1 MKPIN
6 PRGLSLF
13 QLTVL
18 KAAKQLD
25 GATKYDLARYLGA
38 DTAAVTRAL
47 NLLVRFELVWS
58 VASAGRAD
66 LLLYRST
73 DDGDEL
79 LAGVPWV

>member
-18 KAAKQLD
+18 KAAQQTD
-25 GATKYDLARYLGA
+25 GGTKYDLARHLDA

-47 NLLVRFELVWS
+47 NLLIRFELIWVVPRVRDS
-58 VASAGRAD
+58 D
-66 LLLYRST
+66 LLVYRST

-79 LAGVPWV
+79 LAGVSWV